1 MNAENDVKNG
11 ISGHTRRNRII
22 SGLVLIL
29 LGGLFLVNQFI
40 EIPSVGNLFLPGLG
54 LIFLVWGIVTRTGG
68 LLVPGG
74 ILTGIGTGV
83 YLMNALPLEGNAEP
97 GVFLLSFGGGFALIT
112 LLSAI
117 FTRETH
123 WWALI
128 PGGILA
134 TIGGALYAGG
144 IAQDVLEI
152 IGRFWPVAL
161 ILVGVYVIFRRR

>member
-1 MNAENDVKNG
+1 
-11 ISGHTRRNRII
+11 
-22 SGLVLIL
+22 L
-29 LGGLFLVNQFI
+29 L
-40 EIPSVGNLFLPGLG
+40 
-54 LIFLVWGIVTRTGG
+54 FLVWGIVTRTSG

-83 YLMNALPLEGNAEP
+83 YLMNALPLEGDAEP

-117 FTRETH
+117 FTEEIH

-161 ILVGVYVIFRRR
+161 ILVGIYILFRRR